1 MFVEKLNGSGRDQ
14 KSVPEPVPPEAAEV
28 ELLKRYPH
36 MNHDEPEKRE
46 WMADV
51 PAAAAVSGQ
60 AAAGYTARFGFD
72 GRLLD
77 PSMKVV
83 KLCKQFYINFFN
95 HLPYLHRKGH

>member
-1 MFVEKLNGSGRDQ
+1 MEVSTSEDQAISVEKLNGSEQ
-14 KSVPEPVPPEAAEV
+14 NSVPETVPPEAAQV
-28 ELLKRYPH
+28 PISELLKRYPH

-72 GRLLD
+72 GRLVD
-77 PSMKVV
+77 PSMKV
-83 KLCKQFYINFFN
+83 INFCKNKCSLFN
-95 HLPYLHRKGH
+95 